1 MIFETDELLGL
12 EKKVVF
18 SDDGLIACGQFD
30 RDANQVNGFE
40 WQLKED
46 GTYDKFAVEYVKFDK
61 D

>member
-1 MIFETDELLGL
+1 LGL

-30 RDANQVNGFE
+30 KDANQLNGFE

-46 GTYDKFAVEYVKFDK
+46 GTYDKFAVEFVKFEKESTD
-61 D
+61 